1 MKPTTFLLTTIGAL
15 FIGAALL
22 PSEAPGAKPAPASRS
37 RERSRGMHEAAPAP
51 RSTPA
56 PSAAG
61 SFDHDRMR
69 HQLSAVRDP
78 QVRALTDR
86 ALTSTSA
93 QEKGACA
100 DSLALS
106 GSHEATES
114 LITLAALQDDPAHRA
129 AILEGLN
136 NLTAA
141 DGLTTLASTL
151 AATQD
156 AGILAAA
163 TSALARAGNAETLT
177 ALVDFY
183 RERNEGPQQKNA
195 VLHAIASLCSPEAQ
209 PALAKLAATA
219 PEPALAD
226 AARLALANTD

>member
-1 MKPTTFLLTTIGAL
+1 MKPTTLLLTAAGAL
-15 FIGAALL
+15 LIGIAFW
-22 PSEAPGAKPAPASRS
+22 PSVAPGTKPELASPV
-37 RERSRGMHEAAPAP
+37 RERPLVMHEVAPQTLST
-51 RSTPA
+51 STP
-56 PSAAG
+56 SASG

-69 HQLSAVRDP
+69 HQLGMVEDP

-86 ALTSTSA
+86 ALTCTSA
-93 QEKGACA
+93 QEKGECA
-100 DSLALS
+100 DALALS
-106 GSHEATES
+106 GSHEAIES

-136 NLTAA
+136 NLTAT

-156 AGILAAA
+156 AEILSAA
-163 TSALARAGNAETLT
+163 TAALARAGNAETLT

-195 VLHAIASLCSPEAQ
+195 VLHAIASLRSPDVQ

-219 PEPALAD
+219 PEPALA
-226 AARLALANTD
+226 AAAQLSLETSP